1 MQIIVTSRGMKAND
15 ILDMAYDMGFERPH
29 IVTAGEWDGGRVHI
43 LTYGKAA
50 YRKTLEIA
58 APIQPDAARR
68 LLEQA
73 LEQPELPRAEPAFLN
88 SPCAKC
94 GKPIT
99 DGPKVASFN
108 SDAIYH
114 EACDPN
120 TASPLPPAKPKRK
133 VSKAAH

>member
-73 LEQPELPRAEPAFLN
+73 LGQPTVPLPNAPTVEIIGTEIIRRPGPAL
-88 SPCAKC
+88 SPDAQ
-94 GKPIT
+94 
-99 DGPKVASFN
+99 
-108 SDAIYH
+108 DAIVR
-114 EACDPN
+114 P
-120 TASPLPPAKPKRK
+120 SKPKRK
-133 VSKAAH
+133 VSKVAH